1 MAPVTKKKKKKD
13 SQKHE
18 VTQWPNAF
26 LKRKCSPNHCPQ
38 RIAWLILLW
47 PGYRTQVLTKWNTG
61 SLDKSTDI
69 ATRGMKKTNSSF
81 PFPST
86 LSHLLPQTLI
96 LNTPNTSF
104 SPFNVSLLMSPNS
117 PIL

>member
-69 ATRGMKKTNSSF
+69 ATRGMKKKQTL
-81 PFPST
+81 PF
-86 LSHLLPQTLI
+86 LSLLPFHTFF
-96 LNTPNTSF
+96 PRHSY
-104 SPFNVSLLMSPNS
+104 
-117 PIL
+117 

>member
-69 ATRGMKKTNSSF
+69 ATRGMKKNKLFLSF
-81 PFPST
+81 PFYPFTPSSPDT
-86 LSHLLPQTLI
+86 HTEYTQHQFFPIQCLSA
-96 LNTPNTSF
+96 
-104 SPFNVSLLMSPNS
+104 NVP
-117 PIL
+117 